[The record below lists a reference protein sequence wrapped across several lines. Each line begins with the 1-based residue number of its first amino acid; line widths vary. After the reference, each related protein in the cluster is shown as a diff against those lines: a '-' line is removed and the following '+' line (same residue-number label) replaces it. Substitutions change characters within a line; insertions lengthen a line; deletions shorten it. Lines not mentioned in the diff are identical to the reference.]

1 MLADWPMTLSDFI
14 HTTIRPSIGEDE
26 EIGAGWF
33 SSGHEEEDTAGGWN
47 VDIDID
53 SPLPERGKA
62 LGHFLLLQRS
72 EGIHEQW
79 SKCASTA
86 GEWIAAGIFDEA
98 VAFLHDMVGVRRSEL
113 LRDLF
118 VEVYVSAN
126 AALDIQWLFLAILIS
141 ISFRSFLVAEGR
153 SNLDIFETQMGHCHQ
168 HSSNSSL
175 RKCGLYV

>member
-1 MLADWPMTLSDFI
+1 
-14 HTTIRPSIGEDE
+14 
-26 EIGAGWF
+26 
-33 SSGHEEEDTAGGWN
+33 
-47 VDIDID
+47 
-53 SPLPERGKA
+53 
-62 LGHFLLLQRS
+62 
-72 EGIHEQW
+72 
-79 SKCASTA
+79 
-86 GEWIAAGIFDEA
+86 
-98 VAFLHDMVGVRRSEL
+98 MVGVRRSEL

-141 ISFRSFLVAEGR
+141 ISFRSFLVAEGC